1 MALLNNFST
10 EHPPAILVTV
20 PVEQMLY
27 IYIYTRT
34 HTHTHVGRINSRVIP
49 YCYTVS
55 FEIRF
60 IINVTTFPPTPYFPR
75 INPSYIHRFN
85 QPTAPY
91 LFRRQLTL
99 PPRKLPTNQLVKP
112 AETKWRTKFKAEMRE
127 GRNFSLPLS
136 LSREESSSSSSLYRC
151 IDKLDHQ
158 SRYFDMNFSIS
169 TNKLREA
176 KAR

>member
-27 IYIYTRT
+27 IYT
-34 HTHTHVGRINSRVIP
+34 HAHTHVGCINSRVIP

-136 LSREESSSSSSLYRC
+136 RQESSSSSLYGC

-169 TNKLREA
+169 TNKLRGA

>member
-1 MALLNNFST
+1 M
-10 EHPPAILVTV
+10 
-20 PVEQMLY
+20 Y
-27 IYIYTRT
+27 IYIYTYT
-34 HTHTHVGRINSRVIP
+34 HTHTHLGRINSRVIP

-99 PPRKLPTNQLVKP
+99 PPRKLPTNSLNREKQNG
-112 AETKWRTKFKAEMRE
+112 TKFKAETRE
-127 GRNFSLPLS
+127 ARNFSLPLLLS
-136 LSREESSSSSSLYRC
+136 LENNHYPS
-151 IDKLDHQ
+151 ID
-158 SRYFDMNFSIS
+158 
-169 TNKLREA
+169 A
-176 KAR
+176 